1 MNIDERVWSRHPPP
15 IRTPGTLGLWME
27 PVLFFLG
34 FPQGHCLLSLW
45 FSWFLSHL
53 SLEVVLTSP
62 LPQDKD
68 IMFFLIWESKAVHIP
83 WGLGGPERGSSNVCK
98 QISQS
103 PGQPWG
109 SWSRY
114 LSLPSLQSPPHLY
127 PASWLL
133 CSLPRILQQA
143 KNNASRLCGIV
154 TKR

>member
-1 MNIDERVWSRHPPP
+1 MESTSTTHPDSWNLGALDGACTLLPRFPSRALPA
-15 IRTPGTLGLWME
+15 E
-27 PVLFFLG
+27 FAVLLVPFSSFL
-34 FPQGHCLLSLW
+34 
-45 FSWFLSHL
+45 
-53 SLEVVLTSP
+53 EAVLTIP
-62 LPQDKD
+62 LPPDKD

-103 PGQPWG
+103 PGQPRG

-143 KNNASRLCGIV
+143 KNNASHLCGIV